1 MDFKMEDE
9 GFMKNWLMQWFRKR
23 SYPSASLP
31 AEQQIGHSN
40 DACAN
45 DLGLTEQ
52 EITGLFQHSADVKS
66 VSCLCDRQNPSSSV
80 LLLYCEGLTDPKEW
94 KDIVLPRLR
103 RLFRTTGFN
112 DDSMT
117 RNDELPLEK
126 VTGDGLMLRRQIVQH
141 VLDGKLII
149 FTPVQQRV
157 YAWDMAKAPQRKPEE
172 SNIEVSVKGPRDGF
186 VEEVATNVALIRK
199 RMRTGSLCYE
209 QVTVGQRTQTRI
221 GLLYLQ
227 DVANAALVDNLRTKL
242 QGIQYDGISSAG
254 QLQEMLSTPKSIFP
268 MMAYTGRPD
277 FAVASLL
284 SGRCVVLTEGTPG
297 ALIAPADVFLL
308 LKTAEDIHFPA
319 LSVAVARGLRIVG
332 LLIALLLPAL
342 WTALLSFHIEQIPM
356 LLLATISVQRLGL
369 PFSVAQEMLLT
380 LIFLEAFREAGAR
393 LPASLGQT
401 MTVVGG
407 LIIGD
412 AAIRAGFMSP
422 SVLVIG
428 AVTHVFGSMV
438 PNHSLNATVSILR
451 FGLFF
456 VSAAFGLYG
465 FFCGVVLLLAYLSTL
480 QSFGLPYLSPMSP
493 LDRADLP
500 QALFNLPW
508 AWRRKR
514 PNAVNTQDSTRK
526 AEEDSS

>member
-1 MDFKMEDE
+1 
-9 GFMKNWLMQWFRKR
+9 MKNCLTQWFQKR
-23 SYPSASLP
+23 SSPSASLP
-31 AEQQIGHSN
+31 AEQRIGYSN
-40 DACAN
+40 DACTNN
-45 DLGLTEQ
+45 DSGLTEQ
-52 EITGLFQHSADVKS
+52 EIIGLFRHSADVKHFYCQS
-66 VSCLCDRQNPSSSV
+66 QSQNPKSSV
-80 LLLYCEGLTDPKEW
+80 LLLYCEGLTDQKEW

-103 RLFRTTGFN
+103 RLFRITGFN
-112 DDSMT
+112 DEAMT
-117 RNDELPLEK
+117 WNEELPLEK
-126 VTGDGLMLRRQIVQH
+126 VAGNGLMLRRQIVQH
-141 VLDGKLII
+141 VLDGKLIL
-149 FTPVQQRV
+149 FMPVQQRV
-157 YAWDMAKAPQRKPEE
+157 YTWDMAKTPQRKPDE
-172 SNIEVSVKGPRDGF
+172 SNIETSVKGPKDGF

-209 QVTVGQRTQTRI
+209 QFTVGERTQTRI
-221 GLLYLQ
+221 ALLYLQ

-242 QGIQYDGISSAG
+242 QDIEYDGICSAG
-254 QLQEMLSTPKSIFP
+254 QLQEMISSPKSIFP
-268 MMAYTGRPD
+268 VMAYTGRPD

-284 SGRCVVLTEGTPG
+284 SGRCAILTEGSPA
-297 ALIAPADVFLL
+297 ALIAPADIFLL

-319 LSVAVARGLRIVG
+319 LTVAVARGLRLAG

-342 WTALLSFHIEQIPM
+342 WTALLSFHIEQIPV
-356 LLLATISVQRLGL
+356 LLLATISIQRVGL
-369 PFSVAQEMLLT
+369 PFSVAQEMFLT

-428 AVTHVFGSMV
+428 AITHVFGSMV

-456 VSAAFGLYG
+456 VSAAFGIYG
-465 FFCGVVLLLAYLSTL
+465 FLCGVVLLLSYLSTV
-480 QSFGLPYLSPMSP
+480 QSFGLPYLSPLSP

-500 QALFNLPW
+500 HALFKLPW
-508 AWRRKR
+508 AWQRKR
-514 PNAVNTQDSTRK
+514 PNTVNTQDSTRK
-526 AEEDSS
+526 GGEGLP